1 MSEISKKWLIE
12 NKYFD
17 KEGIEENLIYSGLT
31 ANEFIEILD
40 SYHNSMSDVSDEE
53 IEKAMNSAKD
63 KDDVCQVALQY
74 AKQLKTNTDI
84 DKHHIITVK
93 TFIAGAKWLR
103 SRLPNK
109 VDVEK
114 IIELI
119 DAYWKFDEYQTPIST
134 WHDKQDLLN
143 ELKK

>member
-53 IEKAMNSAKD
+53 IEKWFQNY
-63 KDDVCQVALQY
+63 LREG
-74 AKQLKTNTDI
+74 
-84 DKHHIITVK
+84 ITGANQR
-93 TFIAGAKWLR
+93 IAINEFVKWLR

-109 VDVEK
+109 VDVEELIQAIK
-114 IIELI
+114 TQTQIIEALVGSQRVVNL
-119 DAYWKFDEYQTPIST
+119 DESISYY
-134 WHDKQDLLN
+134 
-143 ELKK
+143 KKLVEKHTI

>member
-53 IEKAMNSAKD
+53 IEKWFQNY
-63 KDDVCQVALQY
+63 LREG
-74 AKQLKTNTDI
+74 
-84 DKHHIITVK
+84 ITGANQR
-93 TFIAGAKWLR
+93 IAINEFVKWLR

-109 VDVEK
+109 VDVEGLRK
-114 IIELI
+114 ENAKLKFMI
-119 DAYWKFDEYQTPIST
+119 DNGLGWEDMKNDITYPHEI
-134 WHDKQDLLN
+134 
-143 ELKK
+143 

>member
-1 MSEISKKWLIE
+1 MSEISKKWFIE

-53 IEKAMNSAKD
+53 IEKWFQNY
-63 KDDVCQVALQY
+63 LREG
-74 AKQLKTNTDI
+74 
-84 DKHHIITVK
+84 ITGANQR
-93 TFIAGAKWLR
+93 IAINEFVKWLR

-109 VDVEK
+109 VDVEELIQAIK
-114 IIELI
+114 TQTQIIEALVGSQRVVNL
-119 DAYWKFDEYQTPIST
+119 DESISYY
-134 WHDKQDLLN
+134 
-143 ELKK
+143 KKLVEKHTI

>member
-53 IEKAMNSAKD
+53 IEKWFQNY
-63 KDDVCQVALQY
+63 LREG
-74 AKQLKTNTDI
+74 
-84 DKHHIITVK
+84 ITVANQR
-93 TFIAGAKWLR
+93 IAINEFVKWLR

-109 VDVEK
+109 VDVEELIQAIK
-114 IIELI
+114 TQTQIIEALVGSQRVVNL
-119 DAYWKFDEYQTPIST
+119 DESISYY
-134 WHDKQDLLN
+134 
-143 ELKK
+143 KKLVEKHTI

>member
-1 MSEISKKWLIE
+1 MSEQSSKWLIE

-53 IEKAMNSAKD
+53 IEKWFQNY
-63 KDDVCQVALQY
+63 LREG
-74 AKQLKTNTDI
+74 
-84 DKHHIITVK
+84 ITGANQR
-93 TFIAGAKWLR
+93 IAINEFVKWLR

-109 VDVEK
+109 VDVEELIQAIK
-114 IIELI
+114 TQTQIIEALVGSQRVVNL
-119 DAYWKFDEYQTPIST
+119 DESISYY
-134 WHDKQDLLN
+134 
-143 ELKK
+143 KKLVEKHTI